1 MKKKN
6 HNNNKRAGLIRAL
19 SCQSHKNP
27 FEGFDTSQE
36 QNKYRNAESS
46 LEKPQVKEGVQLL
59 LRGAKLL
66 REREALRAGS
76 SLE

>member
-6 HNNNKRAGLIRAL
+6 HNNNKRAGLIRAS
-19 SCQSHKNP
+19 SCQNHKNP

-46 LEKPQVKEGVQLL
+46 LEKPQVKERVQLL